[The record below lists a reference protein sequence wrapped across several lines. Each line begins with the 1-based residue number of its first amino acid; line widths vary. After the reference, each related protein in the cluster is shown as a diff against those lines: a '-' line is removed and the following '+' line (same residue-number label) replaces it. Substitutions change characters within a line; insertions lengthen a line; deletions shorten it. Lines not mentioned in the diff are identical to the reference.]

1 MTTPR
6 NSRRAEI
13 KPVPSVEPDRTRCRA
28 VVLSSGATQQCSRRP
43 AATRQYRDGKLYPV
57 CQQHKRAQ
65 WFEPWTARLL
75 IDPLDLV
82 RAAQRALPPLG
93 RRSPPPKPKLVR

>member
-75 IDPLDLV
+75 IGQRSQERRRDLDVLHCVPL
-82 RAAQRALPPLG
+82 
-93 RRSPPPKPKLVR
+93 